1 MSSENTCEK
10 QVHRKS
16 KVSWGRLIH
25 PGLVGPKPRSNGVGD
40 GQSVNIRIPAKWRYQ
55 FIYDAG
61 GLWYAQ
67 FWMSAFFPPEG
78 GEGILRKRWSSY
90 LIPLCQEN
98 YMNESFS

>member
-40 GQSVNIRIPAKWRYQ
+40 GQSVNIQIPAKWRHY
-55 FIYDAG
+55 FLYDAG
-61 GLWYAQ
+61 GIGVRSVGCLRSCLRNQA
-67 FWMSAFFPPEG
+67 G
-78 GEGILRKRWSSY
+78 GS
-90 LIPLCQEN
+90 
-98 YMNESFS
+98 